1 MADILELLTQDAF
14 GLLSGVFQQQ
24 QWGIYFGGVP
34 VIVSDN
40 VVSMEY
46 RQQWSISDFPV
57 ERGAFESYDKVQVP
71 YDARIR
77 FSAGGSQANRSAMLA
92 SIAAVAG
99 DTNLYD
105 VVTPEA
111 VYLSCNFTHYD
122 YSRRSNEGLG
132 LLSVDI
138 WLIEV
143 RQAVSAAMSNTQD
156 PSGASQVNGGTAQT
170 APATSAQS
178 AKLPFIVGP
187 PAPPAGFTGF

>member
-1 MADILELLTQDAF
+1 MAGILELLTQDAL
-14 GLLSGVFQQQ
+14 GLLSSALGLQP
-24 QWGIYFGGVP
+24 WGIYFGGVP
-34 VIVSDN
+34 VIIADN
-40 VVSMEY
+40 IVEVQY

-57 ERGAFESYDKVQVP
+57 EQGAFQSYDKVQIP
-71 YDARIR
+71 YDARLR
-77 FSAGGSQANRSAMLA
+77 FTAGGSAANRAAMLA

-111 VYLSCNFTHYD
+111 VYLSCNITHYD
-122 YSRRSNEGLG
+122 YSRRSNEGMG

-156 PSGASQVNGGTAQT
+156 PSGASQVNGGTVQT
-170 APATSAQS
+170 APASSAQLEQFKTS
-178 AKLPFIVGP
+178 SGL
-187 PAPPAGFTGF
+187 PAGGF

>member
-1 MADILELLTQDAF
+1 MAGILEVLESDAV
-14 GLLSGVFQQQ
+14 GLLAGLFQQQ
-24 QWGIYFGGVP
+24 QWGIFFGGVP
-34 VIVSDN
+34 IIIADN
-40 VVSMEY
+40 VVEVQY

-57 ERGAFESYDKVQVP
+57 EQGAFASYDKVQVP
-71 YDARIR
+71 YDARLR
-77 FSAGGSQANRSAMLA
+77 FTAGGSLANREAMLA
-92 SIAAVAG
+92 SIAAVAA

-143 RQAVSAAMSNTQD
+143 REAVSAAMSNTQD
-156 PSGASQVNGGTAQT
+156 PSSASQTNGGTVQTVPATGPQT
-170 APATSAQS
+170 AQ
-178 AKLPFIVGP
+178 LPSI
-187 PAPPAGFTGF
+187 AAGRGGF

>member
-1 MADILELLTQDAF
+1 MMAGILQLLTRDAV
-14 GLLSGVFQQQ
+14 GLLSGSFSRQP
-24 QWGIYFGGVP
+24 WGIYSGGAP
-34 VIVSDN
+34 VILADN
-40 VVSMEY
+40 VVEVQY

-71 YDARIR
+71 YDARLR
-77 FSAGGSQANRSAMLA
+77 FTAGGSEANRAAMLA

-143 RQAVSAAMSNTQD
+143 RETVSAAMSNTKD
-156 PSGASQVNGGTAQT
+156 PSGASQQNGGTVQTIPASGAQL
-170 APATSAQS
+170 AKFQTSS
-178 AKLPFIVGP
+178 GL
-187 PAPPAGFTGF
+187 PAGGL

>member
-1 MADILELLTQDAF
+1 MAGILELLTQDAF
-14 GLLSGVFQQQ
+14 GLLSNAFGLQP
-24 QWGIYFGGVP
+24 WGIYFGGVP
-34 VIVSDN
+34 VIIADN
-40 VVSMEY
+40 IVEVQY

-57 ERGAFESYDKVQVP
+57 EQGAFQSYDKVQVP
-71 YDARIR
+71 YDARLR
-77 FSAGGSQANRSAMLA
+77 FTAGGSAANRAAMLA

-111 VYLSCNFTHYD
+111 VYLSCNITHYD
-122 YSRRSNEGLG
+122 YSRRSNEGMG

-156 PSGASQVNGGTAQT
+156 PSGASQINGGTVQT
-170 APATSAQS
+170 APASSAQLAQFQTS
-178 AKLPFIVGP
+178 SGL
-187 PAPPAGFTGF
+187 PAGGF

>member
-1 MADILELLTQDAF
+1 MAGILQVLEADAI
-14 GLLSGVFQQQ
+14 GLLAGLFQQQ

-34 VIVSDN
+34 VIIADN
-40 VVSMEY
+40 VVEVQY
-46 RQQWSISDFPV
+46 RQQWSVSDFPV
-57 ERGAFESYDKVQVP
+57 ERGAFQSYDKVQVP
-71 YDARIR
+71 YDARLR
-77 FSAGGSQANRSAMLA
+77 FTAGGSLANREAMLA
-92 SIAAVAG
+92 SIAAVAA

-143 RQAVSAAMSNTQD
+143 RQAASAGMSNTQD
-156 PSGASQVNGGTAQT
+156 PSGASQVNDGAVQT
-170 APATSAQS
+170 VPPTGAQS
-178 AKLPFIVGP
+178 AQLPYIVGP
-187 PAPPAGFTGF
+187 PPPPSGFTGF

>member
-1 MADILELLTQDAF
+1 MAGILEVLESDAI
-14 GLLSGVFQQQ
+14 GLLEGLFQQQ
-24 QWGIYFGGVP
+24 QWGIFFGGVP
-34 VIVSDN
+34 VVIADN
-40 VVSMEY
+40 VVEVQY

-57 ERGAFESYDKVQVP
+57 ERGAFESYDKVQIP
-71 YDARIR
+71 YDARLR
-77 FSAGGSQANRSAMLA
+77 FTAGGSLANREAMLA
-92 SIAAVAG
+92 SIAAVAA

-143 RQAVSAAMSNTQD
+143 REAVSPAMSSTVD
-156 PSGASQVNGGTAQT
+156 PSSAAQVNGGTVQT
-170 APATSAQS
+170 VAPTGPQLSVFKTSS
-178 AKLPFIVGP
+178 GL
-187 PAPPAGFTGF
+187 PAGGL

>member
-1 MADILELLTQDAF
+1 MAGILELLTQDAI
-14 GLLSGVFQQQ
+14 GLLSGAFSQQP
-24 QWGIYFGGVP
+24 WGIYFGGVP
-34 VIVSDN
+34 VIVADN
-40 VVSMEY
+40 VVEVQY

-57 ERGAFESYDKVQVP
+57 ERGAFESYDKVQIP
-71 YDARIR
+71 YDARLR
-77 FSAGGSQANRSAMLA
+77 FTAGGSQANRAAMLA

-122 YSRRSNEGLG
+122 YSRRANEGMG

-143 RQAVSAAMSNTQD
+143 RQAVSAGMSNTQD
-156 PSGASQVNGGTAQT
+156 PSGASQVNGGTVQT
-170 APATSAQS
+170 APATSAQL
-178 AKLPFIVGP
+178 AKFQTSSGL
-187 PAPPAGFTGF
+187 PAGGF

>member
-1 MADILELLTQDAF
+1 MAGILEVLESDAI
-14 GLLSGVFQQQ
+14 GLLEGLFQQQ
-24 QWGIYFGGVP
+24 QWGIFFGGAP
-34 VIVSDN
+34 VVIADN
-40 VVSMEY
+40 VVEVQY

-57 ERGAFESYDKVQVP
+57 ERGAFESYDKVQIP
-71 YDARIR
+71 YDARLR
-77 FSAGGSQANRSAMLA
+77 FTAGGSLANREAMLA
-92 SIAAVAG
+92 SIAAVAA

-143 RQAVSAAMSNTQD
+143 REAVSPAMSSTVD
-156 PSGASQVNGGTAQT
+156 PSSAAQVNGGTVQT
-170 APATSAQS
+170 VAPTGPQLSAFKTSS
-178 AKLPFIVGP
+178 GL
-187 PAPPAGFTGF
+187 PAGGL

>member
-1 MADILELLTQDAF
+1 MAGILELLTQDAI
-14 GLLSGVFQQQ
+14 GLLSGSFLQQ
-24 QWGIYFGGVP
+24 QWGIFFGGLP
-34 VIVSDN
+34 VVIADN
-40 VVSMEY
+40 VVEVQY

-57 ERGAFESYDKVQVP
+57 ERGAFESYDKVQIP
-71 YDARIR
+71 YDARLR
-77 FSAGGSQANRSAMLA
+77 FTAGGSLANREAMLA
-92 SIAAVAG
+92 SIAAVAA

-143 RQAVSAAMSNTQD
+143 REAVSAAMTNTQS
-156 PSGASQVNGGTAQT
+156 PSSAAQVNGGTVQT
-170 APATSAQS
+170 VPATGAQL
-178 AKLPFIVGP
+178 AKFQTSSGL
-187 PAPPAGFTGF
+187 PAGGL